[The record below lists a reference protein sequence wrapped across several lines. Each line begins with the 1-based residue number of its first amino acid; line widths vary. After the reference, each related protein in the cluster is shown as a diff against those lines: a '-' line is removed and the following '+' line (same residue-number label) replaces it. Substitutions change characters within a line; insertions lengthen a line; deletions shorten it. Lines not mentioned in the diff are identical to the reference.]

1 MQNRTLIWLLL
12 GGGAFVLLVV
22 LLLAVVLT
30 FSGDGRAEF
39 AFSGQVQVVDIDGEL
54 VESRTILEQLKRYE
68 DSNSVKA
75 ILLNIDSPGGGVA
88 VSQEIYAEIK
98 RLREKSDKI
107 VVAYLSSTGASG
119 AYYISCAANK
129 IVANPGTIV
138 GSIGVI
144 AEWVNYADLL
154 EWAKMKEIVFKT
166 GEFKDTGSQ
175 SRALTDNERKYFQ
188 GLIDDM
194 YVQFLEAVSSGRKL
208 ELQEVR
214 AMADGR
220 VFTGRDAQQRK
231 LIDQIGNFQD
241 AVDLTA
247 KLAGISGK
255 PRLLRSTRQRVT
267 LLVVLTTDLSR
278 LVPFSDQSMKS
289 QIQVPYL
296 SELPTRGQEAIDH
309 D

>member
-1 MQNRTLIWLLL
+1 MRNRMLLWLLL
-12 GGGAFVLLVV
+12 GGGAFVLLAIT
-22 LLLAVVLT
+22 LAAVVLT
-30 FSGDGRAEF
+30 FGGDDGASEF
-39 AFSGQVQVVDIDGEL
+39 AFSDRVQVIEIDGEL
-54 VESRTILEQLKRYE
+54 VQSKPIIDQLKRYE

-88 VSQEIYAEIK
+88 ASQEIYAEIK
-98 RLREKSDKI
+98 RLRERNDKT

-119 AYYISCAANK
+119 AYYIACAANK

-154 EWAKMKEIVFKT
+154 EWAKLKSIVFKT
-166 GEFKDTGSQ
+166 GEFKDTGST
-175 SRALTDNERKYFQ
+175 SRPITEAERKYFQ

-208 ELQEVR
+208 DLQEVR

-220 VFTGRDAQQRK
+220 VFTGRDAKARK
-231 LIDQIGNFQD
+231 LIDETGNFQD

-255 PRLLRSTRQRVT
+255 PRLIRLTRQRVT
-267 LLVVLTTDLSR
+267 LLDVLTTDLSR
-278 LVPFSDQSMKS
+278 LVPFNGQSMKS
-289 QIQVPYL
+289 QIKFQY
-296 SELPTRGQEAIDH
+296 IWK
-309 D
+309 

>member
-1 MQNRTLIWLLL
+1 MLVWLLL
-12 GGGAFVLLVV
+12 GGGAFVLLAIT
-22 LLLAVVLT
+22 LASVVLT
-30 FSGDGRAEF
+30 FSGNE
-39 AFSGQVQVVDIDGEL
+39 SGQFGFSDRVQVVDVEGEL

-75 ILLNIDSPGGGVA
+75 ILLNVDSPGGGVA
-88 VSQEIYAEIK
+88 ASQEIYTEIK
-98 RLREKSDKI
+98 RLREKKDKI

-154 EWAKMKEIVFKT
+154 EWAKLKNIIFKT
-166 GEFKDTGSQ
+166 GEFKDTGSPT
-175 SRALTDNERKYFQ
+175 RPITENERKYFQ

-194 YVQFLEAVSSGRKL
+194 YVQFLEAVAAGRKL
-208 ELQEVR
+208 DLQEVR

-220 VFTGRDAQQRK
+220 VFTGRAAKDRK
-231 LIDQIGNFQD
+231 LIDETGNFQD

-255 PRLLRSTRQRVT
+255 PRLIRSVRQRVT
-267 LLVVLTTDLSR
+267 LLDVLTTDLSR
-278 LVPFSDQSMKS
+278 LVPFNGQSMKS
-289 QIQVPYL
+289 QIKFQYL
-296 SELPTRGQEAIDH
+296 WK
-309 D
+309 

>member
-1 MQNRTLIWLLL
+1 
-12 GGGAFVLLVV
+12 VLLAIT
-22 LLLAVVLT
+22 LAAVVLT
-30 FSGDGRAEF
+30 FSGDDSGEF
-39 AFSGQVQVVDIDGEL
+39 GFSDRVQVVDVEGEL
-54 VESRTILEQLKRYE
+54 VQSRSILEQLKRYE

-75 ILLNIDSPGGGVA
+75 ILLNVDSPGGGVA
-88 VSQEIYAEIK
+88 VSQEIYTEIK
-98 RLREKSDKI
+98 RLREKKDKI

-154 EWAKMKEIVFKT
+154 EWAKLKNIVFKT
-166 GEFKDTGSQ
+166 GEFKDTGSPT
-175 SRALTDNERKYFQ
+175 RPITDNEKKYFQ

-194 YVQFLEAVSSGRKL
+194 YVQFVEAVAAGRKL
-208 ELQEVR
+208 DLQEVR

-220 VFTGRDAQQRK
+220 VFTGRAAKERK
-231 LIDQIGNFQD
+231 LIDETGNFQD

-255 PRLLRSTRQRVT
+255 PRLIRSVRQRVT
-267 LLVVLTTDLSR
+267 LLDVLTTDLSR
-278 LVPFSDQSMKS
+278 LVPFNAQGMKS
-289 QIQVPYL
+289 QIKFQYL
-296 SELPTRGQEAIDH
+296 WK
-309 D
+309 

>member
-1 MQNRTLIWLLL
+1 MWLLL
-12 GGGAFVLLVV
+12 GGGAFVLLAIT
-22 LLLAVVLT
+22 LASVVLT
-30 FSGDGRAEF
+30 FSGNE
-39 AFSGQVQVVDIDGEL
+39 SGQFGFSDRVQVVDVEGEL

-75 ILLNIDSPGGGVA
+75 ILLNVDSPGGGVA
-88 VSQEIYAEIK
+88 ASQEIYTEIK
-98 RLREKSDKI
+98 RLREKKDKI

-144 AEWVNYADLL
+144 AEWVSYADLL
-154 EWAKMKEIVFKT
+154 QWAKLKNIVFKT
-166 GEFKDTGSQ
+166 GEFKDTGSPT
-175 SRALTDNERKYFQ
+175 RPITENEKKYFQ

-194 YVQFLEAVSSGRKL
+194 YVQFVEAVAAGRKL
-208 ELQEVR
+208 DLQEVR

-220 VFTGRDAQQRK
+220 VFTGRAAKERK
-231 LIDQIGNFQD
+231 LIDETGNFQD

-255 PRLLRSTRQRVT
+255 PRLIRSVRQRVT
-267 LLVVLTTDLSR
+267 LLDVLTTDLSR
-278 LVPFSDQSMKS
+278 LVPFNGQSMKS
-289 QIQVPYL
+289 QIKFQYL
-296 SELPTRGQEAIDH
+296 WK
-309 D
+309 

>member
-1 MQNRTLIWLLL
+1 M
-12 GGGAFVLLVV
+12 LLVV

-54 VESRTILEQLKRYE
+54 IESRSILDQLKRYE

-88 VSQEIYAEIK
+88 VSP
-98 RLREKSDKI
+98 
-107 VVAYLSSTGASG
+107 GASG
-119 AYYISCAANK
+119 AYYMACAANK

-144 AEWVNYADLL
+144 AEWVNYADLIQ
-154 EWAKMKEIVFKT
+154 WAKLKEIVFKT
-166 GEFKDTGSQ
+166 GEFKDTGSGT
-175 SRALTDNERKYFQ
+175 RALTDNEKKYFQ

-194 YVQFLEAVSSGRKL
+194 YVQFVEAVASGRKVD
-208 ELQEVR
+208 LQEVR
-214 AMADGR
+214 SLADGR
-220 VFTGRDAQQRK
+220 VFTGRDAKSRK
-231 LIDQIGNFQD
+231 LIDDIGNFQD

-255 PRLLRSTRQRVT
+255 PRLIRLNRQRVT
-267 LLVVLTTDLSR
+267 LFDVLTSDLSK
-278 LVPFSDQSMKS
+278 LAPFNGQSMKS
-289 QIQVPYL
+289 QIKFQYL
-296 SELPTRGQEAIDH
+296 WK
-309 D
+309 